1 MKRILLLIV
10 GAALLFAVSSAF
22 GSNTSITFVD
32 SLSTYGDN
40 YGNDRT
46 GLYGAVINGQNTQ
59 MICDD
64 YYHNIS
70 NNQQWSANGINA
82 ANLDSSNINSTQF
95 GSTIGLVGYTELA
108 WLANQMF
115 VLKPS
120 SDPTYTADLS
130 LISQAMWY
138 ISSKG
143 TAGTDNKWTN
153 QAFAF
158 YTGLNGA
165 NGLLQFANL
174 WLYTPDDRSPSGPQ
188 EMWGVPEGGEPLV
201 YLLLAGISCFG
212 AMFYVRRQRAAAG
225 MA

>member
-82 ANLDSSNINSTQF
+82 ADLNASNIGMTQF
-95 GSTIGLVGYTELA
+95 GAAGGLQLYTEVAFLVGQMY
-108 WLANQMF
+108 ANSSN
-115 VLKPS
+115 PS
-120 SDPTYTADLS
+120 AMS
-130 LISQAMWY
+130 LISQAIWNITTPSAAPANSY
-138 ISSKG
+138 TTLAVAFFNTYG
-143 TAGTDNKWTN
+143 VAGLK
-153 QAFAF
+153 
-158 YTGLNGA
+158 
-165 NGLLQFANL
+165 QFANL
-174 WLYTPDDRSPSGPQ
+174 WVYTPVDRSPGGPQ
-188 EMWGVPEGGEPLV
+188 EMWSLMPVPEGGEALV

-212 AMFYVRRQRAAAG
+212 AMFYVRRQKAAAG

>member
-1 MKRILLLIV
+1 MKRNLLLIV

-82 ANLDSSNINSTQF
+82 ANLNASNIGMTQF
-95 GSTIGLVGYTELA
+95 GAAGGLQLYTEVAFLVGQMY
-108 WLANQMF
+108 ANSSN
-115 VLKPS
+115 PS
-120 SDPTYTADLS
+120 AMS
-130 LISQAMWY
+130 LISQAIWNLTTPSAAPANSY
-138 ISSKG
+138 TTLAVAFFNTYG
-143 TAGTDNKWTN
+143 VAGL
-153 QAFAF
+153 Q
-158 YTGLNGA
+158 
-165 NGLLQFANL
+165 QFANL
-174 WLYTPDDRSPSGPQ
+174 WVYTPVDQSLSGPQ
-188 EMWGVPEGGEPLV
+188 EMWGQIPVPEGGAALM
-201 YLLLAGISCFG
+201 YLLLAGGSCFG
-212 AMFYVRRQRAAAG
+212 AMLFRSQRQLRA
-225 MA
+225 